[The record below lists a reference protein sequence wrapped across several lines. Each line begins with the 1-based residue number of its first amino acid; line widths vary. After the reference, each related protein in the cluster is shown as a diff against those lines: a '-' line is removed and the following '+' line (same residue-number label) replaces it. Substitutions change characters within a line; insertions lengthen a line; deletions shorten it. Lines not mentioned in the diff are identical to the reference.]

1 MYHMIREVSQ
11 LSQQLIDKIALR
23 TARIGVIGLGYVGLP
38 LALAWAQEGFHVTG
52 IDIDARR
59 VEMCQHGTSWI
70 TDIASDDLASLVK
83 QGLLHATTDMSVL
96 SELDAVS
103 ICVPTPLNKTKD
115 PDVSAVLSAIEAI
128 AAHLHEGQLIVLES
142 TTYPGTTDEL
152 VLPSL
157 GRSGLSVGEEFFLA
171 FSPERTD
178 PANGRYGLR
187 NTPKVVAGI
196 TSACLEVVSALYQT
210 IVDTVVPVSSTRVAE
225 LVKLLENTFRAV
237 NIGLVNELAIMAHLL
252 GVDVWEIIAAAS
264 TKPFGFMP
272 FYPGPGLGGHCIPV
286 DPHYLAWKLRTL
298 NYKTRFIEVASEINS
313 QMPRYVVERVT
324 TAMNDVGK
332 CLNGS
337 RILVAGVAYKRDV
350 ADLRESPAIDII
362 EMLLQRKAHV
372 VYADPYVPT
381 LRLIETTLE
390 SVEMNEAQI
399 RSADCVI
406 IVTDHHAFDYNT
418 IAANASLIVDTRNA
432 LANIHGSHIEQL

>member
-1 MYHMIREVSQ
+1 MYLNMREDTI
-11 LSQQLIDKIALR
+11 LPQQFLDKITNR
-23 TARIGVIGLGYVGLP
+23 TARVGVIGLGYVGLP
-38 LALAWAQEGFHVTG
+38 LALAWAHEGFHVTG

-59 VEMCQHGTSWI
+59 VSMCQDGISWI
-70 TDIASDDLASLVK
+70 TDISSDDLANTVE
-83 QGLLHATTDMSVL
+83 QGLLDATTDMSVL

-115 PDVSAVLSAIEAI
+115 PDVSSVLSAVEAI
-128 AAHLHEGQLIVLES
+128 AAHLHTGQLIVLES

-157 GRSGLSVGEEFFLA
+157 SRSGLTVGEDFFLA

-178 PANGRYGLR
+178 PANDRYGLR

-196 TSACLEVVSALYQT
+196 TPECLEVVSALYQT
-210 IVDTVVPVSSTRVAE
+210 IVDRVVPVSSTRVAE

-237 NIGLVNELAIMAHLL
+237 NIGLVNELAIMAHILN
-252 GVDVWEIIAAAS
+252 VDVWEIISAAS

-313 QMPRYVVERVT
+313 SMPRYVVERVT
-324 TAMNDVGK
+324 TAMNDAGK
-332 CLNGS
+332 CLNSS
-337 RILVAGVAYKRDV
+337 RILVAGVTYKRDV

-362 EMLLQRKAHV
+362 ELLLQRKAHV

-381 LRLIETTLE
+381 LRLVETTLE
-390 SVEMNEAQI
+390 AVPLDESEL
-399 RSADCVI
+399 RLADCVI
-406 IVTDHHAFDYNT
+406 IVTDHHAFDYAA
-418 IAANASLIVDTRNA
+418 IAQNASLIVDTRNA
-432 LANIHGSHIEQL
+432 LASVEGAHIERL